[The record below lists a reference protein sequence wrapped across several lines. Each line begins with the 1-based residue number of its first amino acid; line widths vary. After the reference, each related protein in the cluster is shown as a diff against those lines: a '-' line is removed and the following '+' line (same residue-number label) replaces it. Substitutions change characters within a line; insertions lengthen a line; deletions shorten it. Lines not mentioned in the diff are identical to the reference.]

1 LLYPKFDVDM
11 IKNRIKYSILSLL
24 CILASVSSGNAQ
36 FTAELTD
43 VQRGDKKNYK
53 VQSDGV
59 KYRYDFNENGE
70 RGAVIVNPASNQTSI
85 LMPDK
90 KFVHHTE
97 PFASISLIN
106 DPYQSFNYMRTNY
119 EEKSI
124 GNEKINGLNTRVI
137 ELWAG
142 DQKIFTAWHSDELN
156 FLIKMV
162 NHLVNDTYVELTN
175 IQPGK
180 VEKELFSIPPDFV
193 EVDDRMRIKIPEPSP
208 PTSWNEQTET
218 VPFNKIYKR
227 GDRITFTID
236 HSSYTKIFL
245 LNEGEK
251 PAKMIRYTYRSGQLL
266 PENDQGPIS
275 YRTKRLYNGEK
286 SNLTQAWKI
295 GDKIVFEFYEGEM
308 KVEVK
313 PEKDGI

>member
-1 LLYPKFDVDM
+1 MIENKIKYAILPLLY
-11 IKNRIKYSILSLL
+11 ILV
-24 CILASVSSGNAQ
+24 SVSQGNAQ

-43 VQRGDKKNYK
+43 VQKGDKKIYK

-70 RGAVIVNPASNQTSI
+70 RGIVIVDPVSNQTSI

-97 PFASISLIN
+97 PFASISLMN
-106 DPYQSFNYMRTNY
+106 DPYQSFNYMRTTY

-124 GNEKINGLNTRVI
+124 GLEKLNGVQTQVI

-142 DQKIFTAWHSDELN
+142 DQKIFTAWHSGDLN
-156 FLIKMV
+156 FLVKMV

-175 IQPGK
+175 IKSGK
-180 VEKELFSIPPDFV
+180 LNKDIFLIAADFV
-193 EVDDRMRIKIPEPSP
+193 EVDDRMRVKIPEPP
-208 PTSWNEQTET
+208 PPSSWNERSES
-218 VPFNKIYKR
+218 VPFNKIFKR
-227 GDRITFTID
+227 GDRITFSID

-245 LNEGEK
+245 LNQGEI
-251 PAKMIRYTYRSGQLL
+251 PAKMIRYIYQSGQLL
-266 PENDQGPIS
+266 PESEQGPVS
-275 YRTKRLYNGEK
+275 YRTKRLHTGEK
-286 SNLTQAWKI
+286 STLTQAWKV
-295 GDKIVFEFYEGEM
+295 GAKVVFEFYEGEM